1 MNKKELAKYIDQT
14 DLTPGEPYD
23 KITEFC
29 KDAAENGFA
38 SVCIL
43 PTLVKTAAAALK
55 GTDTKVCTVVS
66 FPLGMDYP
74 EIKEIETKEAIE
86 NGAEEIDMVMNV
98 GALKGGDYDIVNDE
112 LARVSKACHDKGVL
126 LKLIIETTLLTDEQI
141 VKACELAE
149 ANGVDIVKTST
160 GFKKMLPRSTSV
172 EDVQL
177 IRAHIK
183 PETGLKAA
191 GGIRTTEDALKMIEA
206 GATRIG
212 ASSGKDIVD
221 DLAE

>member
-23 KITEFC
+23 KITAFC
-29 KDAAENGFA
+29 KDAAEQGFA

-43 PTLVKTAAAALK
+43 PTLVETAAKALK
-55 GTDTKVCTVVS
+55 GTDTKVCTVIS

-74 EIKEIETKEAIE
+74 ETKEIETKEAIR

-98 GALKGGDYDIVNDE
+98 SAMKSGLYDVVNDE
-112 LARVSKACHDKGVL
+112 LARVSKACHDNNVL
-126 LKLIIETTLLTDEQI
+126 MKLIIETPLLTEEQI
-141 VKACELAE
+141 IKACELAE

-160 GFKKMLPRSTSV
+160 GFKKMLPRSTTV
-172 EDVQL
+172 EDVKL
-177 IRAHIK
+177 IRAHIR

-212 ASSGKDIVD
+212 ASSGRDIIAG
-221 DLAE
+221 LE